1 MAQQNSAPAEIP
13 LPDLNR
19 EKVVNRSTGIPFFDQ
34 DAYGTFKLALRHFRF
49 EPGNKNNPYF
59 RADCKI
65 LESTNE
71 AWPVGRDC
79 SIYFATGRPGTT
91 TDPGRP
97 ERDDAYLAS
106 FVRAVFKV
114 ARGTAYDNNKGLK
127 LLLGKGKLPD
137 ESVQFVF
144 IRRQGNT
151 VKMLNRKTQQV
162 NDVTFPKDT
171 FEIAQAAG

>member
-1 MAQQNSAPAEIP
+1 MTQNQTVEVP

-19 EKVVNRSTGIPFFDQ
+19 EKVVNRAVGIPFFDQ
-34 DAYGTFKLALRHFRF
+34 DAYGTFKLALKHFRF
-49 EPGNKNNPYF
+49 EPGQKNNPYF

-65 LESTNE
+65 VDSNNE
-71 AWPVGRDC
+71 AWPVGREA

-97 ERDDAYLAS
+97 ERDDAYVAS

-114 ARGTAYDNNKGLK
+114 ERGKPYDNNKGMK
-127 LLLGKGKLPD
+127 ALLGKGKIAD
-137 ESVQFVF
+137 DTVQLVF

-151 VKMLNRKTQQV
+151 VKMINRKTQQV
-162 NDVTFPKDT
+162 NDVTFPKDS
-171 FEIAQAAG
+171 FEIA